1 MITSSL
7 EEYLKTMYVLKKQGQ
22 DIKVTTIANKMNCT
36 KPSVNK
42 AIRNLKSN
50 GLVNYEVYGD
60 IELTQKGEQL
70 AKKVLEAY
78 DIVNA
83 FLTEILEVPKEEA
96 EQEAEKLKST
106 MGDVTLNK
114 LTKYV
119 HKILGVYS
127 LDCDYDINQEKC
139 RCCNRK
145 KLKVKREENI
155 NE

>member
-1 MITSSL
+1 MEGEDMAFQLTQARFRAVMATLNAVALVLVPVTGYVVANYVDKIDSSL
-7 EEYLKTMYVLKKQGQ
+7 TALQNWEGVIDADGAKIICKSDTSIATVL
-22 DIKVTTIANKMNCT
+22 NF
-36 KPSVNK
+36 S
-42 AIRNLKSN
+42 
-50 GLVNYEVYGD
+50 E
-60 IELTQKGEQL
+60 
-70 AKKVLEAY
+70 AK
-78 DIVNA
+78 N
-83 FLTEILEVPKEEA
+83 
-96 EQEAEKLKST
+96 
-106 MGDVTLNK
+106 VTLNK

>member
-1 MITSSL
+1 M
-7 EEYLKTMYVLKKQGQ
+7 
-22 DIKVTTIANKMNCT
+22 
-36 KPSVNK
+36 
-42 AIRNLKSN
+42 
-50 GLVNYEVYGD
+50 
-60 IELTQKGEQL
+60 EQEF
-70 AKKVLEAY
+70 VS
-78 DIVNA
+78 
-83 FLTEILEVPKEEA
+83 
-96 EQEAEKLKST
+96 EAEKLKST

-145 KLKVKREENI
+145 KLKLKVKREENI